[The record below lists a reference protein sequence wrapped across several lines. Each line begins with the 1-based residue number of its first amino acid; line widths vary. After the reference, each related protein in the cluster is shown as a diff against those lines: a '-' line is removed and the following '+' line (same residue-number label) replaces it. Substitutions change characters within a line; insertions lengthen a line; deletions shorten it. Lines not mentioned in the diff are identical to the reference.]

1 MVEWTTRLSSELK
14 EEEMRK
20 LRDFKLNLISDF
32 MRDIAIEKVFEKVK
46 SESSESY
53 LRRKLESSVRPFTKL
68 SETTHSI
75 ESARRDAERLRR
87 ETI

>member
-53 LRRKLESSVRPFTKL
+53 LRRKLESSDRPFTKL

>member
-46 SESSESY
+46 S
-53 LRRKLESSVRPFTKL
+53 
-68 SETTHSI
+68 
-75 ESARRDAERLRR
+75 
-87 ETI
+87 